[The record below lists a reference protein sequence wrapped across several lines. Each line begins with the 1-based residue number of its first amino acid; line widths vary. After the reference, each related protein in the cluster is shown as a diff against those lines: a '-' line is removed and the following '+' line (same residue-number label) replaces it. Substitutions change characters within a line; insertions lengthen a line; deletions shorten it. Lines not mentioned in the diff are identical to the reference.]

1 MTLMLDEEV
10 AADPREL
17 ITNVNDFY
25 TVYHE
30 DVARISRKV
39 ANEFKTVQAEDL
51 EQDLWA
57 DLSATWEKI
66 LEASK
71 FTVQSIIRR
80 RALQLANKERIDYMH
95 FSGSYLYTP
104 KDVRLILSESA
115 WSDID
120 QAPDI
125 EGRVD
130 VRAKFDKLAP
140 GRQAAVYKRY
150 GLGVTYKEL
159 SKSEQNALER
169 GVGQI
174 TDWLNSA
181 LNFYSVSYEN
191 SMQEDFGGSDTAKRE
206 VDKSRRANQATN
218 FLNGKA

>member
-1 MTLMLDEEV
+1 MTVTLDEEV

-17 ITNVNDFY
+17 ITTVNDFY

-51 EQDLWA
+51 EQDLWV
-57 DLSATWEKI
+57 DLTETWEKI

-104 KDVRLILSESA
+104 KDVRKILSESA
-115 WSDID
+115 WSEVD
-120 QAPDI
+120 QAPDV

-140 GRQAAVYKRY
+140 GRKAAIFKRY
-150 GLGVTYKEL
+150 GLGFTYKEL

-169 GVGQI
+169 GISNI
-174 TDWLNSA
+174 TDWLNSS
-181 LNFYSVSYEN
+181 LNFYSVSYDSAFKDEYGLE
-191 SMQEDFGGSDTAKRE
+191 QGGSDIRLKQ
-206 VDKSRRANQATN
+206 RANEASN